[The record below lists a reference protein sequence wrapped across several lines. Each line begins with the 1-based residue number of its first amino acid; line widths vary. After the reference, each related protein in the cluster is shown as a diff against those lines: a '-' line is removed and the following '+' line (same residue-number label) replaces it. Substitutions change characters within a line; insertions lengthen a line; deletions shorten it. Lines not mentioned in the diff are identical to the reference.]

1 MRTAFHTAIVC
12 ALLLGLVLA
21 GCTGVRRPVEG
32 EKVVD
37 HTVERGE
44 SLEEI
49 ALEYYGD
56 RGRAGEIAKF
66 NSVDAAD
73 IRGGQKL
80 RIPLTPDEQSE
91 FSRRQTARD
100 PYNEGLAQV
109 EGGRY
114 LDAVLSFQRA
124 IELDPAFAAA
134 HYNLGVTFQRLES
147 YEKAADA
154 YRAAIGQDPDNAD
167 YLYALGATRYHLGD
181 YRDAIGWFKKALDI
195 DDFHRKAQYSLAKAY
210 EKTSQTAKARSAWTR
225 YLEID
230 GSSAWAQEARS
241 RLELLE

>member
-1 MRTAFHTAIVC
+1 MRTAPRI
-12 ALLLGLVLA
+12 LLLCVLGLGLLLA
-21 GCTGVRRPVEG
+21 GCAGVRQPVEG

-37 HTVERGE
+37 HRVERGE
-44 SLEEI
+44 TLEEI
-49 ALEYYGD
+49 AQEYYGD

-66 NSVDAAD
+66 NSVDAD
-73 IRGGQKL
+73 EIRSGQTL
-80 RIPLTPDEQSE
+80 RIPLTPQEQAE
-91 FSRRQTARD
+91 LSRRQAARG

-124 IELDPAFAAA
+124 IEMDPAFAAA

-147 YEKAADA
+147 YDKAADA
-154 YRAAIGQDPDNAD
+154 YREAISQDPRDAN
-167 YLYALGATRYHLGD
+167 YKYALGATRYHQGD

-195 DDFHRKAQYSLAKAY
+195 DDHHRKAQYSLAKSY
-210 EKTSQTAKARSAWTR
+210 EKTSQTAKARAAWTR

-230 GSSAWAQEARS
+230 GNSAWAQEARS

>member
-1 MRTAFHTAIVC
+1 MRTAFVIILLIV
-12 ALLLGLVLA
+12 ATTGWMG
-21 GCTGVRRPVEG
+21 GCSGVRRPVEG

-44 SLEEI
+44 TLDDI
-49 ALEYYGD
+49 AAEYYGD
-56 RGRAGEIAKF
+56 RSRAGELAKF
-66 NSVDAAD
+66 NHVDAD
-73 IRGGQKL
+73 ELRSGQVL
-80 RIPLTPDEQSE
+80 RIPLTPDEQAGL
-91 FSRRQTARD
+91 SRRQSARG

-147 YEKAADA
+147 YDKAAAA
-154 YRAAIGQDPDNAD
+154 YRDAIRCDPRDPD
-167 YLYALGATRYHLGD
+167 YKYALGAAYYHRGD
-181 YRDAIGWFKKALDI
+181 YRRAIDWFRKALAV
-195 DDFHRKAQYSLAKAY
+195 DDHHRQAQYSLAKAY
-210 EKTSQTAKARSAWTR
+210 EKTSQLPKARAAWNR

-230 GSSAWAQEARS
+230 STSAWADEARS
-241 RLELLE
+241 RLEQLQ

>member
-1 MRTAFHTAIVC
+1 M
-12 ALLLGLVLA
+12 
-21 GCTGVRRPVEG
+21 
-32 EKVVD
+32 VD
-37 HTVERGE
+37 HTVGRGE
-44 SLEEI
+44 TLEEI
-49 ALEYYGD
+49 AQEYYGD

-73 IRGGQKL
+73 LRSGQKL
-80 RIPLTPDEQSE
+80 RIPLTPDEQTG
-91 FSRRQTARD
+91 FSRRQSARG

-124 IELDPAFAAA
+124 IELDPAFGAA

-147 YEKAADA
+147 YDKAADA
-154 YRAAIGQDPDNAD
+154 YREAIRRDPDSAD
-167 YLYALGATRYHLGD
+167 YRYALGATRYHQGE
-181 YRDAIGWFKKALDI
+181 YRDAIGWFKQALDI
-195 DDFHRKAQYSLAKAY
+195 DDHHRKAQYSLAKAY
-210 EKTSQTAKARSAWTR
+210 EKTSRTTKARAAWAR

-230 GSSAWAQEARS
+230 GDSAWAQEARA

>member
-1 MRTAFHTAIVC
+1 MRTAIRIAIVC
-12 ALLLGLVLA
+12 LFLLGLVLA
-21 GCTGVRRPVEG
+21 GCSGVRRPVEG

-44 SLEEI
+44 TLEEI
-49 ALEYYGD
+49 AQEYYGD
-56 RGRAGEIAKF
+56 RSRAGEIAKF
-66 NSVDAAD
+66 NSLDAD
-73 IRGGQKL
+73 EIRSGDKL
-80 RIPLTPDEQSE
+80 RIPLTPDEQTE
-91 FSRRQTARD
+91 FSRRQAARG

-147 YEKAADA
+147 YDKAADA
-154 YRAAIGQDPDNAD
+154 YREAIRRDPDSAD
-167 YLYALGATRYHLGD
+167 YRYALGATRYHQGD

-195 DDFHRKAQYSLAKAY
+195 DDHHRKSQYSLAKAY
-210 EKTSQTAKARSAWTR
+210 EKTSQTAKARAAWTR

-230 GSSAWAQEARS
+230 GNSAWAQEARS